1 MRLVAANTHAHRI
14 KDEMK
19 EDVGLLLLMLLLLEE
34 QKSKIMV
41 MSECGICSNGT
52 SSRRTIL
59 LLSFAFCVARSRE
72 SESTSAMEVSSLLN
86 DSMMGSDTATRLF
99 RFDLGVIERRGG
111 CIAGQD
117 LGRSAVCLN
126 NCFLKFAKVGE
137 GDRDSVAL
145 VLAAEAGEKMELADE
160 EADEE
165 ALELRWWM
173 DERDFL
179 GRGILES
186 SGLL

>member
-1 MRLVAANTHAHRI
+1 MN
-14 KDEMK
+14 E
-19 EDVGLLLLMLLLLEE
+19 EVGLLLLMLLLLEE
-34 QKSKIMV
+34 QKSKIIV

-52 SSRRTIL
+52 SNRRMIL
-59 LLSFAFCVARSRE
+59 LLSFTFCVARSRE
-72 SESTSAMEVSSLLN
+72 RESTSAIEVSSLLN
-86 DSMMGSDTATRLF
+86 DSMMGSDAATRLF

-111 CIAGQD
+111 CITGQD

-137 GDRDSVAL
+137 GDRDRVVL
-145 VLAAEAGEKMELADE
+145 VLAAETGEKMELEEE
-160 EADEE
+160 EAEEE
-165 ALELRWWM
+165 ALEFRWWM

-186 SGLL
+186 SGLWWR